1 MAESFG
7 DNLNSRSG
15 KKVVLML
22 HKDPTL
28 AKTFL
33 RALDDKI
40 DESEEVTPNQ
50 MIAHTHA
57 NGIRLITLMEFAVT
71 F

>member
-1 MAESFG
+1 
-7 DNLNSRSG
+7 
-15 KKVVLML
+15 ML
-22 HKDPTL
+22 KKDPSL
-28 AKTFL
+28 AKKFL
-33 RALDDKI
+33 RSIDDTP
-40 DESEEVTPNQ
+40 DEFEEVTPNQ